1 VSEDELQQGFVEA
14 FRDSAPYINA
24 FRGRIFVLT
33 FGGEAVADNRFHALI
48 HDIALLNSLGIRL
61 VLVHG
66 ARPQIEQR
74 LQREGIDLHYVNGMR
89 VTDAG
94 ALECV
99 KEAASTVRMEI
110 EAHLSMGL
118 ANSPMAGA
126 RIRVASGNFV
136 TAQPLGIREG
146 VDYQHT
152 GEVRRVD
159 VSAIEERLAH
169 QDIVLLSP
177 IGYSPTG
184 EIFNLTAEEVAR
196 AAAVHLQADKLIFL
210 SESGG
215 PRDNKKHLFRQLSV
229 GQAESL
235 LARETDISEE
245 CQRHIQAAI
254 QACRHGVRRTHIV
267 DRHTDGAL
275 LLELFTRDGIGSLI
289 TDDLYDDMR
298 TANIDDVAGI
308 IALIEPLEKDGVMV
322 RRSRELLEM
331 EIDNFVVMER
341 DGTVLGCAAL
351 YTYEDP
357 GIGELACLAIHPD
370 YHKQG
375 RGDSLL
381 KYIETQA
388 RATGLDQLFVLTT
401 HTAHWFQ
408 ERGFVNGELQDL
420 PVKKQQLY
428 NYQRNSKVFIKNL

>member
-1 VSEDELQQGFVEA
+1 VTEPTATRDFVQA
-14 FRDSAPYINA
+14 FRNAAPYLNT
-24 FRGRIFVLT
+24 FRERIMVLT
-33 FGGEAVADNRFHALI
+33 FGGEAVADSRFNALI

-66 ARPQIEQR
+66 TRPQIEQR
-74 LQREGIDLHYVNGMR
+74 LQQQGVAFHYVNGLR
-89 VTDAG
+89 ITDEQAM
-94 ALECV
+94 ECA
-99 KEAASTVRMEI
+99 KEAASTVRMDI
-110 EAHLSMGL
+110 EARLSMGL

-126 RIRVASGNFV
+126 RIRVISGNFV
-136 TAQPLGIREG
+136 TAQPLGVRDG

-159 VSAIEERLAH
+159 VPGIEQQLANH
-169 QDIVLLSP
+169 DIVLLSP

-184 EIFNLTAEEVAR
+184 EIFNLTAEDVAR

-210 SESGG
+210 SEAGG
-215 PRDNKKHLFRQLSV
+215 PRDADNHLLRQLSV
-229 GQAESL
+229 GQAEAM
-235 LARETDISEE
+235 LAHDSHLPED
-245 CQRHIQAAI
+245 CQRHLQAAV
-254 QACRHGVRRTHIV
+254 QACRHGVRRVHIIE
-267 DRHTDGAL
+267 RRIDGAL
-275 LLELFTRDGIGSLI
+275 LLELFTRDGIGSLV

-308 IALIEPLEKDGVMV
+308 LGLIAPLEEQGILV

-351 YTYEDP
+351 YSYDDAP
-357 GIGELACLAIHPD
+357 VGELACLAVHPD
-370 YHKQG
+370 YHRQG

-388 RATGLDQLFVLTT
+388 AAMGLDKLFVLTT
-401 HTAHWFQ
+401 QTAHWFL
-408 ERGFVNGELQDL
+408 ERGFVAAELKDL
-420 PVKKQQLY
+420 PVSKQQLY
-428 NYQRNSKVFIKNL
+428 NYQRNSKVFSKQL